1 MGSVACEG
9 EIAGAPEMSGFAVP
23 FRKSI
28 RFRLSM
34 VIAVVIFAAVMTTS
48 AVGAFRD
55 LDQAADARAQ
65 SLEAAA
71 SAYSAALAKPLA
83 NRDRPEAF
91 EHMKGMQRVDSV
103 IFMSLLD
110 NEGHT
115 FAQLGAGASIRG
127 RTADLR
133 ELSGFD
139 LLNSDRGSVT
149 LPVVKAGEQ
158 VGELVVLADITDL
171 RADLYGTLAWT
182 ALVALLAIASGVSIA
197 QVSISHMIRPI
208 GNLAAAMSEVG
219 ARQDFTRRM
228 PPSRR
233 KDETAILGEAF
244 NGMIDNIQERDAK
257 IARHM
262 ETLEQTVEDRTRD
275 YRLAKEE
282 AEGANAAKSD
292 FLATM
297 SHEIRTPMNGMMVM
311 AEMLASADLS
321 VRHRRYAEIIT
332 RSGASLL
339 TIINDILD
347 LSKIEAGK
355 LDLETVPFSPE
366 RIVEDV
372 ASLFWEKARS
382 KGLELAIRIAPETP
396 EQVLGDPTRLNQV
409 ITNLV
414 NNALKFT
421 DKGGVSVD
429 LSASVAAGR
438 AVLRIAVTDSG
449 VGIEQ
454 HRIGAIFEAFGQAD
468 QSTTRRFGGTGLG
481 LTVCKRLVDAMGGE
495 IIVTS
500 EIGKGSTFAV
510 VVDFAVEQAAPVRP
524 AVDGLRLAIAVSQPM
539 LATSIATA
547 ARDLGIE
554 ARVIT
559 SPRQASAGETVVS
572 LSDRLARSGG
582 APGAFNACLTDVGDN
597 HADALIR
604 SGRAHDLLPLP
615 LGRTAFWEFAARAAR
630 RDFRGLAALASS
642 SAVAPT
648 ETFGHLSILAV
659 DDNAVNRE
667 VLREALLS
675 LGAEGDFVVNG
686 VEAVEATG
694 RKSYDV
700 IFMDGSMPEMDGFTA
715 TRLIREAE
723 AKRGGRRAMIVALT
737 AQVRGVDA
745 DAWAEAG
752 ADRHMTKPFN
762 ASRLVEALK
771 TAGDVVGRPATIHV
785 PAPPVPITPP
795 APEPEPVPLAV
806 AESAQSPGAP
816 SLLDEDAIETMRKVG
831 ARNGRDVVGK
841 VWRLFLGQAP
851 DAVFKLEVLSQ
862 GADPQA
868 FAAQA
873 HFLKSMAL
881 SAGASTVSGLAEEIE
896 GACRVG
902 RLLEAVEAV
911 LRLRTALDET
921 CQVMRERLDA
931 PPQQAV
937 SV

>member
-1 MGSVACEG
+1 
-9 EIAGAPEMSGFAVP
+9 MSGFAVP

-28 RFRLSM
+28 RFRLSL

-71 SAYSAALAKPLA
+71 SAYSGALAEPLA

-91 EHMKGMQRVDSV
+91 EHMKGMQRVGSV
-103 IFMSLLD
+103 IFMALLD
-110 NEGHT
+110 ADGQA

-149 LPVVKAGEQ
+149 LPVVRSGEQ

-171 RADLYGTLAWT
+171 RGDLYGTLGWT
-182 ALVALLAIASGVSIA
+182 ALVALFAIAGGVAIA

-219 ARQDFTRRM
+219 AKQDFTRRVE
-228 PPSRR
+228 PSKR

-244 NGMIDNIQERDAK
+244 NGMLDNIRERDSR

-262 ETLEQTVEDRTRD
+262 ETLEQTIEDRTRD

-321 VRHRRYAEIIT
+321 TRHRRYAEIIT

-366 RIVEDV
+366 RMVEDV

-429 LSASVAAGR
+429 LSATVTSGR

-454 HRIGAIFEAFGQAD
+454 HRIGAIFEAFSQAD

-510 VVDFAVEQAAPVRP
+510 VVDLAVEQAAPVLP
-524 AVDGLRLAIAVSQPM
+524 DVAGLRLAVAINQPLLAASIVS
-539 LATSIATA
+539 A
-547 ARDLGIE
+547 ARDLGLD
-554 ARVIT
+554 ARMIV
-559 SPRQASAGETVVS
+559 SPREAAAGETVIS
-572 LSDRLARSGG
+572 LSDNLARSGA
-582 APGAFNACLTDVGDN
+582 APGSFTACLTDVGDN

-604 SGRAHDLLPLP
+604 SGAAQDLLPLP
-615 LGRTAFWEFAARAAR
+615 LGRTAFWEFAARAAQ

-642 SAVAPT
+642 SAVSPT
-648 ETFGHLSILAV
+648 ENFGHLSILAV

-686 VEAVEATG
+686 VEAVEAAG

-723 AKRGGRRAMIVALT
+723 AKHGGKRAMIVALT

-745 DAWAEAG
+745 DAWAQAG

-771 TAGDVVGRPATIHV
+771 TAGDVADKPMPAHA
-785 PAPPVPITPP
+785 PAL
-795 APEPEPVPLAV
+795 APEPEPAPVVAAEPVPV
-806 AESAQSPGAP
+806 AAAEPAPLPGTP
-816 SLLDEDAIETMRKVG
+816 SLLDEVAIDTMRKVG

-851 DAVFKLEVLSQ
+851 DAAFKLEMLSQ

-868 FAAQA
+868 FASQA

-881 SAGASTVSGLAEEIE
+881 SAGASFVSGIAEEIE
-896 GACRVG
+896 SACKGG
-902 RLLEAVEAV
+902 RLPEAVDA
-911 LRLRTALDET
+911 LPRLRSALEDT
-921 CQVMRERLDA
+921 CQVMRDRLAA
-931 PPQQAV
+931 PPEQAAKA
-937 SV
+937 

>member
-1 MGSVACEG
+1 
-9 EIAGAPEMSGFAVP
+9 MSGFAVP

-28 RFRLSM
+28 RFRLSV
-34 VIAVVIFAAVMTTS
+34 VIAAVIFATVMITS
-48 AVGAFRD
+48 AAGAFRD
-55 LDQAADARAQ
+55 LEQAADARAQ

-71 SAYSAALAKPLA
+71 SAYSAALSDPLA
-83 NRDRPEAF
+83 KRDRAEAF
-91 EHMKGMQRVDSV
+91 EHMKGMQRLDSV
-103 IFMSLLD
+103 IFMALRD
-110 NEGHT
+110 ADGQA

-127 RTADLR
+127 RTANLR
-133 ELSGFD
+133 ELSGLD

-149 LPVVKAGEQ
+149 LPIVKAGEDI
-158 VGELVVLADITDL
+158 GELIVLADITDL
-171 RADLYGTLAWT
+171 RGDLYETLAWT
-182 ALVALLAIASGVSIA
+182 ALVALFAIAGGVAIA
-197 QVSISHMIRPI
+197 QISISRMIRPI

-219 ARQDFTRRM
+219 ARQDFTRHVE
-228 PPSRR
+228 PSKR
-233 KDETAILGEAF
+233 KDETALLGDAF
-244 NGMIDNIQERDAK
+244 NGMIDNIRERDDR

-282 AEGANAAKSD
+282 AEHANAAKSD

-311 AEMLASADLS
+311 AEMLATADLS
-321 VRHRRYAEIIT
+321 TRHRRYAEIIT

-366 RIVEDV
+366 RMVEDV

-396 EQVLGDPTRLNQV
+396 EMVLGDPTRLNQV

-421 DKGGVSVD
+421 DRGGVSVD
-429 LSASVAAGR
+429 LSAAVNGERVAM
-438 AVLRIAVTDSG
+438 RIAVTDTG

-500 EIGKGSTFAV
+500 EIGKGSTFTIAV
-510 VVDFAVEQAAPVRP
+510 DLALEQAAPARP
-524 AVDGLRLAIAVSQPM
+524 DASGVRLAIAIGQPL
-539 LATSIATA
+539 LAASIASA
-547 ARDLGIE
+547 ARDVGLAPRLI
-554 ARVIT
+554 V
-559 SPRQASAGETVVS
+559 SPQEAGEGEIVIS
-572 LSDRLARSGG
+572 LSDHLARTGA
-582 APGAFNACLTDVGDN
+582 APGSFNVCLTDVGDSR
-597 HADALIR
+597 ADALIR
-604 SGRAHDLLPLP
+604 SGAAHDLLPLP
-615 LGRTAFWEFAARAAR
+615 LGRLAFWEFIARASR
-630 RDFRGLAALASS
+630 RDFRGLAALASA
-642 SAVAPT
+642 SATAPS

-686 VEAVEATG
+686 VEAVEAAG

-723 AKRGGRRAMIVALT
+723 ARQGGKRAMIVALT

-752 ADRHMTKPFN
+752 ADRHMTKPFSS
-762 ASRLVEALK
+762 SRLTEALK
-771 TAGDVVGRPATIHV
+771 LAGGAAQTPAAIPASPPV
-785 PAPPVPITPP
+785 IASPEPAQEPAPALAPADPP
-795 APEPEPVPLAV
+795 PPSAPA
-806 AESAQSPGAP
+806 
-816 SLLDEDAIETMRKVG
+816 LLDEDAIDTMRKVG

-841 VWRLFLGQAP
+841 VWKLFLGQAP
-851 DAVFKLEVLSQ
+851 DAAFKLEVLSQ
-862 GADPQA
+862 GGDPDA
-868 FAAQA
+868 LAAQA
-873 HFLKSMAL
+873 HFIKSMAL
-881 SAGASTVSGLAEEIE
+881 SAGAAAVSALAEQVEQAAKAGRMPE
-896 GACRVG
+896 ACD
-902 RLLEAVEAV
+902 LLP
-911 LRLRTALDET
+911 RLRELLNAT
-921 CQVMRERLDA
+921 CQAMRDRLAAA
-931 PPQQAV
+931 PGQAANG
-937 SV
+937 